1 MRYDVRVKRA
11 KRTYTKRLRAEGEQE
26 TRQRIVE
33 AIMAL
38 HEEVGPARTTVS
50 AIADR
55 ANVQRL
61 TVYRHFPDEPS
72 MLHACSAL
80 WSELHPLPFVGNE
93 RVPSVAAALRSVYE
107 WYRRNSGMLTNVHR
121 DAQVMPAVK
130 SELSG
135 MDAALDD
142 LASRLDR
149 TFPRRSADRHRTLR
163 HALAFATW
171 QSLSALTRDDRKAA
185 ELAMKW
191 IEACA

>member
-1 MRYDVRVKRA
+1 MRYDVRVRRA

-38 HEEVGPARTTVS
+38 HEEVGPAHTTVS

-61 TVYRHFPDEPS
+61 TVYRHFPDESS
-72 MLHACSAL
+72 MLHACSTL
-80 WSELHPLPFVGNE
+80 WSELHPLPSPPVDAA
-93 RVPSVAAALRSVYE
+93 SASAALRALYA
-107 WYRRNSGMLTNVHR
+107 WYRENAGMLGNVYR
-121 DAQVMPAVK
+121 DAQTMPAVK
-130 SELSG
+130 STLQG
-135 MDAALDD
+135 MEQAFDD

-149 TFPRRSADRHRTLR
+149 TFPRRSADRHRTIR
-163 HALAFATW
+163 HALRFATW